1 MKKTEQVKQFFA
13 EGDFK
18 KALRIAKN
26 FRIGITEQQ
35 SMDMQMAY
43 ECMLYPDFYRQLGKD
58 IEKVK
63 SVGIS
68 TLRSLIEAKAI

>member
-1 MKKTEQVKQFFA
+1 
-13 EGDFK
+13 
-18 KALRIAKN
+18 
-26 FRIGITEQQ
+26 
-35 SMDMQMAY
+35 
-43 ECMLYPDFYRQLGKD
+43 MLYPDFYRQLGKD